1 MKGGRAKQVQVPV
14 GGAEE
19 GGERIRKKIN
29 LDLMAN

>member
-1 MKGGRAKQVQVPV
+1 MKGGRAKQVPV